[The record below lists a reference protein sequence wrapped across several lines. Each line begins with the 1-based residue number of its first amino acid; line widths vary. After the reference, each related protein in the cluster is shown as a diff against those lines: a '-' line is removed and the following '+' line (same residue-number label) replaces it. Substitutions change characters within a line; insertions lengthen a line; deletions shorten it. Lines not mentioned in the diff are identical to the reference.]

1 MLTANVPNTLKELM
15 DKQVCQGW
23 RIKADYCFAIC
34 AALMCSTALVAPA
47 APPQIIA
54 DGIPLALTATKG
66 DANRGRSIV
75 ANRQLG
81 LCTLCHQLADV
92 AVNGNEKFQGNLSI
106 NLAGVG
112 ARLTEAQLRLR
123 IVDNRQVTVKSI
135 MPAFYRLDNLSRV
148 GHAWEGKTIFSA
160 EQVEDVVAY
169 LVSLK

>member
-123 IVDNRQVTVKSI
+123 IVDNRQVTVRASCPRFTVWITLAALAMLGKGRQY
-135 MPAFYRLDNLSRV
+135 FRLSKWKMWWRI
-148 GHAWEGKTIFSA
+148 W
-160 EQVEDVVAY
+160 
-169 LVSLK
+169 